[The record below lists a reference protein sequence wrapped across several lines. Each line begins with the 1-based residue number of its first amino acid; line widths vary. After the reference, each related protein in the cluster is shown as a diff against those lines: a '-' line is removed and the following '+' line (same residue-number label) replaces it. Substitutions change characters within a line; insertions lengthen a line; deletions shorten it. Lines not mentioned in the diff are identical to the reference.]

1 MPLTEPQQPPP
12 KRRAFLWQ
20 ALIGLGISAVASV
33 IFYGPGHS
41 VDLSN
46 PTWHQSNT
54 LKYGQ
59 EENLLITGSL
69 ATFVSP
75 RQSGSDVFQENL
87 RLIVQ
92 DLTGKNVTLDEYTQT
107 YINEIKLFSQMP
119 KLLNKATPIWQ
130 IDQLVNL

>member
-1 MPLTEPQQPPP
+1 VAGFN
-12 KRRAFLWQ
+12 RAESQRSPVL
-20 ALIGLGISAVASV
+20 SSH
-33 IFYGPGHS
+33 GPGHS
-41 VDLSN
+41 VDLAIY
-46 PTWHQSNT
+46 

-59 EENLLITGSL
+59 KENLDLITGL

-87 RLIVQ
+87 RLIE

-119 KLLNKATPIWQ
+119 KLLNKATPSGK
-130 IDQLVNL
+130 